1 MLIGVVEEHN
11 PVAADRRDARSRMA
25 GMKPCASTESMREG
39 PWFAVRWPDARW
51 AGPQIAPLHSQRDKH
66 Y

>member
-1 MLIGVVEEHN
+1 
-11 PVAADRRDARSRMA
+11 
-25 GMKPCASTESMREG
+25 MKPCASTESMREG